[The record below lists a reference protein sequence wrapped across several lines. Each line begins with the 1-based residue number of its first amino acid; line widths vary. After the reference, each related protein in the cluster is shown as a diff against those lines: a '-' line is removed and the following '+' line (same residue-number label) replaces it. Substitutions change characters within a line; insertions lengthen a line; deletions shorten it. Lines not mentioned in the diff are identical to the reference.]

1 MGPRAGG
8 RAAQEVPFFRAGRW
22 AARHPTHPA
31 THPTRRTPPSPQAR
45 SKPMTEIQRRLTAFG
60 EFDVVLF
67 GDATILNAPVADWPA
82 VDCLLSWHS
91 DGFPLKKAQQYAS
104 LRRPYLINDVH
115 LQDELLDRRAVY
127 RRLRGAGIGVPHH
140 VVIDRDGLAP
150 GADPPGF
157 VETEDYIEAGGG
169 GRGRGAG
176 AGGGG
181 GVGGGGWGR
190 GCAGVRLRP

>member
-1 MGPRAGG
+1 
-8 RAAQEVPFFRAGRW
+8 
-22 AARHPTHPA
+22 
-31 THPTRRTPPSPQAR
+31 
-45 SKPMTEIQRRLTAFG
+45 MTEIQRRLTAFG

-169 GRGRGAG
+169 GRDDAKIADTPWCKRCRVCRHPKDHSTTTACK
-176 AGGGG
+176 A
-181 GVGGGGWGR
+181 VGWSMR
-190 GCAGVRLRP
+190 